1 MLQRPFLYSGY
12 GIYDFIRKNFD
23 FNANIPN
30 FLNKIDNLMFYR
42 KFFSEIENKTKN
54 TDFKITV
61 VYNPIEYQIPNYT
74 HVDLI
79 QKFENE
85 KNKYPETFIDK
96 KINNLKYE
104 FYENLNS
111 IFGQAKREGE
121 IFINGK
127 FVSNFKIYLK
137 DNGWDFI
144 HVEITFGK
152 EIFTSGINRNSK
164 IINDWIIEKLLDF
177 YISSKK

>member
-12 GIYDFIRKNFD
+12 SIYNFIRKNFD

-30 FLNKIDNLMFYR
+30 FLNEIDNLMFYR

-79 QKFENE
+79 QNFENE
-85 KNKYPETFIDK
+85 KNK
-96 KINNLKYE
+96 
-104 FYENLNS
+104 
-111 IFGQAKREGE
+111 
-121 IFINGK
+121 
-127 FVSNFKIYLK
+127 
-137 DNGWDFI
+137 
-144 HVEITFGK
+144 
-152 EIFTSGINRNSK
+152 
-164 IINDWIIEKLLDF
+164 
-177 YISSKK
+177 